1 MLPLPPSNTGFMP
14 RFSSFAFSSSRSPTL
29 KPIARSPSTGSSSW
43 AMPRPM
49 LLNASCALRPAMF
62 SSTGS
67 ANLAPSSSEKS
78 ATPSLR
84 SLTCNVIWSICS
96 PSNAT
101 SRWETWIAYALV
113 RRAAATVKRVSE
125 WEIISLPEGLKRCRI
140 DYYGAMNARTLFIL
154 VLVGI
159 LWGASYVFTKV
170 AIAETS
176 VLTLV
181 TIQTF
186 ISGVAIFAY
195 MRARQV
201 PFIATSGLWPKAAGM
216 ALLNTI
222 IPLLL
227 VAWAVIRIDAGVA
240 AVLNATMP
248 LFAAL
253 FSALLLADERLNLS
267 RAGGLIVG
275 FAGVIVFTNGDIFNL
290 NDSNVVAELAVIAA
304 AASWGLNAVYAR
316 VVIRTEDPLTLTGT
330 YFMMAV
336 VILSA
341 ILLIFDWPP
350 DARMSAKAWACIA
363 SAGALSGA
371 L

>member
-1 MLPLPPSNTGFMP
+1 
-14 RFSSFAFSSSRSPTL
+14 
-29 KPIARSPSTGSSSW
+29 
-43 AMPRPM
+43 
-49 LLNASCALRPAMF
+49 
-62 SSTGS
+62 
-67 ANLAPSSSEKS
+67 
-78 ATPSLR
+78 
-84 SLTCNVIWSICS
+84 
-96 PSNAT
+96 
-101 SRWETWIAYALV
+101 
-113 RRAAATVKRVSE
+113 
-125 WEIISLPEGLKRCRI
+125 
-140 DYYGAMNARTLFIL
+140 MNARTLFIL

-186 ISGVAIFAY
+186 IGGVAIFAY

-371 L
+371 LAYILFLWLLPRIGAVRAALTSYIVPVAGLFLGWLFLEEKVGVSSVIGTAIIISGVALVLQSRAATPELQLEPETSLPLGVPAASEPAAD